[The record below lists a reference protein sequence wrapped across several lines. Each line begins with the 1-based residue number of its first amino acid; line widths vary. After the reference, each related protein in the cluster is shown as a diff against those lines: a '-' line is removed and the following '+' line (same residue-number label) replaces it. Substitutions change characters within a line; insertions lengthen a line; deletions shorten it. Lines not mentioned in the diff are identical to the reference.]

1 MNNKIYSMIGIANKG
16 GKVAIGYDVTC
27 LNIEK
32 NKSVLVLIASDASE
46 KTKKNILYVCD
57 KFNCKHIEYGEK
69 ELLGKC
75 LGRKMVSVLSV
86 NDENIASYLLNNL

>member
-1 MNNKIYSMIGIANKG
+1 MNKIYSMIGIANKG

-32 NKSVLVLIASDASE
+32 NKSVLVLIAADASE
-46 KTKKNILYVCD
+46 KTKKNILYVCN
-57 KFNCKHIEYGEK
+57 KYNCKYIEYGEK
-69 ELLGKC
+69 DLLGKC
-75 LGRKMVSVLSV
+75 LGRKMVGVLSI